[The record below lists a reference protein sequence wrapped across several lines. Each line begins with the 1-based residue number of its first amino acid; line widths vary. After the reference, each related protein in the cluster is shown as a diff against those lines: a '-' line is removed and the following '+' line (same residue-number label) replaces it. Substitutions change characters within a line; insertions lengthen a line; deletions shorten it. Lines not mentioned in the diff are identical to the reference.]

1 MLLASKTA
9 DHVIVVNDG
18 STDSTAEVLSIP
30 PVNVTILTHPQN
42 RGYGGAL
49 KTLFEYFM
57 ANIISSDDILVTLD
71 GDGQHDPREATRIV
85 APILGGEADIV
96 IGSRFL
102 SSEGYIPGARKF
114 AIEWLN
120 DILKK
125 KVGLTVSDSQSGYR
139 AYSVR
144 AAETILTK
152 MKMTNMGAS
161 LEILEIAREYGFTI
175 EEVPIL
181 CTYEDVDGSGQN
193 MITHGADLLGGL
205 IQGLVEK
212 NAKWILL
219 LSLLIGFMGV
229 VFGIRCVQLYNKLG
243 ILIPNYAIISL
254 SLVILA
260 TTTAQMAIT
269 LYSLARLKENL

>member
-181 CTYEDVDGSGQN
+181 CTYEDVDASGQN